1 MTRTVLLGALLT
13 AAAAPALADM
23 PPQAATCISCHQ
35 ANGLGMANVAPSI
48 AGMPA
53 PYLAEQL
60 RHFQSGA
67 RDNAIMK
74 PMAMMLNDA
83 GIEAVSQWF
92 ASLPVNLPE
101 EPAFRG
107 EKPAP
112 QDMLA
117 GEKLAYQGDWQ
128 RDIPSC
134 VSCHGP
140 EGVGVGEVFPRLAGQ
155 HADYI
160 TSQLKAWQS
169 GSRAPGAHGL
179 MAPIA
184 KRLSEEDISAVA
196 SYFASLGGQ

>member
-1 MTRTVLLGALLT
+1 MTRTILLSALLGVG
-13 AAAAPALADM
+13 AAPAMAEM
-23 PPQAATCISCHQ
+23 PAQAATCISCHQ
-35 ANGLGMANVAPSI
+35 ASGLGMANVAPSI

-53 PYLAEQL
+53 SYLAAQL
-60 RHFQSGA
+60 RHFQNGE
-67 RDNAIMK
+67 RNNAIMK
-74 PMAMMLNDA
+74 PMAMMLDDT

-92 ASLPVNLPE
+92 AGLPVSLPE
-101 EPAFRG
+101 DPAFRG

-112 QDMLA
+112 QSMAA

-128 RDIPSC
+128 RGIPSC

-160 TSQLKAWQS
+160 ESQLKAWQS
-169 GSRAPGAHGL
+169 GSRAPDPHGL
-179 MAPIA
+179 MAPVA
-184 KRLSEEDISAVA
+184 TKLTAEEITAIA

>member
-1 MTRTVLLGALLT
+1 MTKTILLGALLG
-13 AAAAPALADM
+13 AGALPVMAEM
-23 PPQAATCISCHQ
+23 PPQAGVCVSCHM

-67 RDNAIMK
+67 RNNAIMK
-74 PMAMMLNDA
+74 PMAMMLDDA
-83 GIEAVSQWF
+83 GVEAVSQWF
-92 ASLPVNLPE
+92 ASLPVSLPDN
-101 EPAFRG
+101 PAFRG

-112 QDMLA
+112 QHMEL

-128 RDIPSC
+128 RDLPSC
-134 VSCHGP
+134 VACHGP
-140 EGVGVGEVFPRLAGQ
+140 EGVGVGEVFPHLAGQ

-160 TSQLKAWQS
+160 ESQLKAWQS
-169 GSRAPGAHGL
+169 GSRATDTHGL
-179 MAPIA
+179 MAPVA
-184 KRLSEEDISAVA
+184 KKLTAEEITAVA

>member
-1 MTRTVLLGALLT
+1 MTKTILLGALLSAT
-13 AAAAPALADM
+13 AAPALAEM
-23 PPQAATCISCHQ
+23 PPQAAVCISCHQ
-35 ANGLGMANVAPSI
+35 ASGLGMANLAPSI
-48 AGMPA
+48 AGMPV

-74 PMAMMLNDA
+74 PMAMMLDDA
-83 GIEAVSQWF
+83 GVEAVSQWF
-92 ASLPVNLPE
+92 ASLPVSLPE
-101 EPAFRG
+101 RPAFRG

-112 QDMLA
+112 QNMA
-117 GEKLAYQGDWQ
+117 TGERLAYQGDWQ

-140 EGVGVGEVFPRLAGQ
+140 EGVGAGEAFPRLAGQ

-160 TSQLKAWQS
+160 EGQLKAWQS
-169 GSRAPGAHGL
+169 GSRAPDTHGL

-184 KRLSEEDISAVA
+184 KRLSAEDISAVA